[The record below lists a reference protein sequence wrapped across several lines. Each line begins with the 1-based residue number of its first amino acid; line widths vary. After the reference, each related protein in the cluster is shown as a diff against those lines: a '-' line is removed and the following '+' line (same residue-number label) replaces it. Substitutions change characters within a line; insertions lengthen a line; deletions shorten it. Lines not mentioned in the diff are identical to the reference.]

1 MLKIDWERPQIAI
14 GKVVKGLLQSSRR
27 ERMVV
32 EMEVL
37 RSRQILDM
45 F

>member
-1 MLKIDWERPQIAI
+1 MLKIDWERPQIEI
-14 GKVVKGLLQSSRR
+14 GKVVKGLFQSSRR
-27 ERMVV
+27 ERMVI